1 MSKLGTSALVV
12 GLLSAG
18 FLIARAAAAT
28 SDQNPAQEAD
38 RALAG
43 ALEKSNAAAV
53 GKLLDA
59 QLEWTDARGQT
70 RTKTEA
76 MQDLSGLAA
85 DNQGDTDVK
94 TYDYR
99 TVEVITGVHHNA
111 RFLRVWVKRAEDWR
125 AFVILDTAIAAGTA
139 PFSTATSDATGK
151 CENPCRTIP
160 FKHATAA
167 DVVVV
172 ATLQRLKMDEWHPDP
187 DDWARYVVDD
197 VFYVTS
203 AGALSK
209 ADRVAH
215 LTQQKQSGA
224 AILPGDPVI
233 SMRMF
238 DFGEAAVMIT
248 QNAPYRG
255 GKPYYSVRVWTLR
268 DGRWQLANS
277 QQTTID
283 AAAPIAGIADDQ
295 QAVLRAD
302 HDLVHALE
310 GADRPKADELLD
322 ADFTWISTDGRNQS
336 REDVLQ
342 VLPKPIVGDE
352 SDAKVLE
359 RTYGQVGVVAVDS
372 GRSHVLRLW
381 VKRKAGWRALHFNE
395 IMQPAAQATA
405 GDVAVPSEA
414 GVVTP
419 CVNPCKS
426 VPFKATSASAQAA
439 MTALQEL
446 DTGSANRDME
456 LWASRVLEECL
467 IVDSAGAKPI
477 TKAER
482 MAKTIQQK
490 KTGADTNEAPPL
502 LWAQLYDFGDT
513 VVMLALHQPYKA
525 KPYYATRL
533 WVKRDGRFQLAASY
547 HTTIEDVPAFTLL
560 EQLPAK

>member
-1 MSKLGTSALVV
+1 MRGFVTSVFTV
-12 GLLSAG
+12 GVICAGLTVAHANGSATDKNN
-18 FLIARAAAAT
+18 AA
-28 SDQNPAQEAD
+28 EAD
-38 RALAG
+38 HSLRRAF
-43 ALEKSNAAAV
+43 EKGDRAEV
-53 GKLLDA
+53 GKLLDT
-59 QLEWTDARGQT
+59 QLEWTDAQG
-70 RTKTEA
+70 KT
-76 MQDLSGLAA
+76 LSRAEVLQNLSAPA
-85 DNQGDTDVK
+85 PDNQDETDVK
-94 TYDYR
+94 TYGYR

-111 RFLRVWVKRAEDWR
+111 RFLRIWVKRPEGWR
-125 AFVILDTAIAAGTA
+125 AFVILDTAIASGTP
-139 PFSTATSDATGK
+139 PFSTAASGAIGE
-151 CENPCRTIP
+151 CENPCRNIP
-160 FKHATAA
+160 YQPATAA
-167 DVVVV
+167 DKTIVE
-172 ATLQRLKMDEWHPDP
+172 TLERLKIDEWHPNP

-197 VFYVTS
+197 VAYVTS

-215 LTQQKQSGA
+215 LAQQRQSGA
-224 AILPGDPVI
+224 VIVPGDPVI
-233 SMRMF
+233 SMRIF
-238 DFGEAAVMIT
+238 DFDEAAVMIT

-255 GKPYYSVRVWTLR
+255 GKPYYSVRVWTEL

-277 QQTTID
+277 QQTTIN
-283 AAAPIAGIADDQ
+283 AARPVAGIADDQ

-310 GADRPKADELLD
+310 GADKVEVENLLD
-322 ADFTWISTDGRNQS
+322 ADFTWISTDGRDQS
-336 REDVLQ
+336 REDILQ
-342 VLPKPIVGDE
+342 ALPKPIIGNE
-352 SDAKVLE
+352 RDAKVLE

-395 IMQPAAQATA
+395 IIQPASQATA

-419 CVNPCKS
+419 CINPCKS
-426 VPFKATSASAQAA
+426 VPFKATSPSAQAA

-456 LWASRVLEECL
+456 LWASRILEECL
-467 IVDSAGAKPI
+467 IVDSAGTKPI

-490 KTGADTNEAPPL
+490 QTGADTNEAPPL

-525 KPYYATRL
+525 KPYYATRV

>member
-1 MSKLGTSALVV
+1 MKTLIARV
-12 GLLSAG
+12 LSAG
-18 FLIARAAAAT
+18 VICAAFLVAQADAAAA
-28 SDQNPAQEAD
+28 DQNNPEEAD
-38 RALAG
+38 RALTR
-43 ALEKSNAAAV
+43 ALDKSDAAEV

-59 QLEWTDARGQT
+59 QFEWTDALGQT

-76 MQDLSGLAA
+76 LQNLSVLAI
-85 DNQGDTDVK
+85 DNQGDADVK

-99 TVEVITGVHHNA
+99 TVEVITGVRHNA
-111 RFLRVWVKRAEDWR
+111 RFLRVWVKRTVGWR
-125 AFVILDTAIAAGTA
+125 AFIILDTAIASGTA
-139 PFSTATSDATGK
+139 PFSTAASGASAE
-151 CENPCRTIP
+151 CENPCRNIP
-160 FKHATAA
+160 FEPTTAA
-167 DVVVV
+167 DKSILE
-172 ATLQRLKMDEWHPDP
+172 TLERLKIDEWHPNP
-187 DDWARYVVDD
+187 EDWARYVVDD
-197 VFYVTS
+197 VAYVTS

-238 DFGEAAVMIT
+238 DFGESAVMIT
-248 QNAPYRG
+248 QNTPYRG

-277 QQTTID
+277 QQTTI
-283 AAAPIAGIADDQ
+283 AAAPPLAGIADDQ

-302 HDLVHALE
+302 HDLVHALG
-310 GADRPKADELLD
+310 GADKGEVEKLLD
-322 ADFTWISTDGRNQS
+322 VDFTWISTDGRNQS
-336 REDVLQ
+336 REDVLR
-342 VLPKPIVGDE
+342 VPPKPIVGDE
-352 SDAKVLE
+352 GGAKVLE
-359 RTYGQVGVVAVDS
+359 RTYGQVGVVAVDN

-395 IMQPAAQATA
+395 IIQPESQATA

-419 CVNPCKS
+419 CINPCKS

-446 DTGSANRDME
+446 DTGSANRDMD

-467 IVDSAGAKPI
+467 IVDSAGTRPI

-482 MAKTIQQK
+482 LAKTIQQK

>member
-1 MSKLGTSALVV
+1 MKR
-12 GLLSAG
+12 
-18 FLIARAAAAT
+18 LIARAFSAGVICAAFLVAQAGAAGG
-28 SDQNPAQEAD
+28 DQNNPEEAD
-38 RALAG
+38 RALTR
-43 ALEKSNAAAV
+43 ALEKSDAAEV
-53 GKLLDA
+53 RKLLDA
-59 QLEWTDARGQT
+59 HFEWTDAQGQT
-70 RTKTEA
+70 RMRTEA
-76 MQDLSGLAA
+76 LQNLSVLAA
-85 DNQGDTDVK
+85 DTQGDADVK
-94 TYDYR
+94 TYDYH
-99 TVEVITGVHHNA
+99 TVEVITGIHHKA
-111 RFLRVWVKRAEDWR
+111 RFLRVWVKPAESWR
-125 AFVILDTAIAAGTA
+125 AFVVLDTPMASGTA
-139 PFSTATSDATGK
+139 PFSTAASGTTSE
-151 CENPCRTIP
+151 CENPCRNIP
-160 FKHATAA
+160 YKPTTAA
-167 DVVVV
+167 DKTILE
-172 ATLQRLKMDEWHPDP
+172 TLERLKIDEWQPNP

-197 VFYVTS
+197 VAYVTS
-203 AGALSK
+203 AGTLSK

-224 AILPGDPVI
+224 SIVPGDPVI

-238 DFGEAAVMIT
+238 DFGEAALMIT

-277 QQTTID
+277 QQTIID
-283 AAAPIAGIADDQ
+283 AAPPVAGITDDQ

-310 GADRPKADELLD
+310 GADKAEVEKLLD
-322 ADFTWISTDGRNQS
+322 VDFTWISTDGRNQS
-336 REDVLQ
+336 REDILQ
-342 VLPKPIVGDE
+342 ALPKPIVGDE
-352 SDAKVLE
+352 GDAKVLE
-359 RTYGQVGVVAVDS
+359 RTYGQVALVAVDR
-372 GRSHVLRLW
+372 GRAHVMRVW

-395 IMQPAAQATA
+395 IMQLASQATA

-419 CVNPCKS
+419 CINPCKS
-426 VPFKATSASAQAA
+426 VPFKATSPSAQAA

-446 DTGSANRDME
+446 DTGAANRDME
-456 LWASRVLEECL
+456 LWASRVLEDCL
-467 IVDSAGAKPI
+467 IVDSAGTQPI

-560 EQLPAK
+560 EQLPAN

>member
-1 MSKLGTSALVV
+1 MRALLAKALAIGVICAGLAVAGANGSAV
-12 GLLSAG
+12 AKDN
-18 FLIARAAAAT
+18 AA
-28 SDQNPAQEAD
+28 EAD
-38 RALAG
+38 HSLAHALG
-43 ALEKSNAAAV
+43 KGDAAEV

-59 QLEWTDARGQT
+59 QFEWTDAQGRT
-70 RTKTEA
+70 RSKAEA
-76 MQDLSGLAA
+76 LQNLSGLAA
-85 DNQGDTDVK
+85 DAQGDTDVK
-94 TYDYR
+94 TYDYH
-99 TVEVITGVHHNA
+99 TVEVITGAHHNA
-111 RFLRVWVKRAEDWR
+111 RFLRVWVKRPEGWR

-139 PFSTATSDATGK
+139 PFSTPASGAAGECD
-151 CENPCRTIP
+151 NPCKNIP
-160 FKHATAA
+160 FATTTTA
-167 DVVVV
+167 DKTIVE
-172 ATLQRLKMDEWHPDP
+172 TLERLKVDEWHPNP
-187 DDWARYVVDD
+187 EDWARYVVDD

-215 LTQQKQSGA
+215 LARQRQSGA
-224 AILPGDPVI
+224 AILPGDPVS

-268 DGRWQLANS
+268 DTRWQLANS

-283 AAAPIAGIADDQ
+283 TALPVAGFGADQ

-302 HDLVHALE
+302 HDLVRALE
-310 GADRPKADELLD
+310 GVDKAEVEKLLD
-322 ADFTWISTDGRNQS
+322 ADFSWISADGRNQS
-336 REDVLQ
+336 REDILQ
-342 VLPKPIVGDE
+342 APPKPIVGDE
-352 SDAKVLE
+352 GDVKVLE
-359 RTYGQVGVVAVDS
+359 RTYGQVALVAVDR
-372 GRSHVLRLW
+372 GRAHVMRLW
-381 VKRKAGWRALHFNE
+381 VKRQAGWRALHFNE
-395 IMQPAAQATA
+395 IMQPASQATA

-419 CVNPCKS
+419 CINPCKS

-446 DTGSANRDME
+446 DTASANRDME

-467 IVDSAGAKPI
+467 IVDSAGTKPI

-482 MAKTIQQK
+482 IAKTVQQK

-502 LWAQLYDFGDT
+502 LWAQLYDFGDA

>member
-1 MSKLGTSALVV
+1 
-12 GLLSAG
+12 
-18 FLIARAAAAT
+18 
-28 SDQNPAQEAD
+28 
-38 RALAG
+38 
-43 ALEKSNAAAV
+43 
-53 GKLLDA
+53 
-59 QLEWTDARGQT
+59 
-70 RTKTEA
+70 
-76 MQDLSGLAA
+76 
-85 DNQGDTDVK
+85 
-94 TYDYR
+94 
-99 TVEVITGVHHNA
+99 
-111 RFLRVWVKRAEDWR
+111 
-125 AFVILDTAIAAGTA
+125 
-139 PFSTATSDATGK
+139 
-151 CENPCRTIP
+151 
-160 FKHATAA
+160 
-167 DVVVV
+167 
-172 ATLQRLKMDEWHPDP
+172 
-187 DDWARYVVDD
+187 
-197 VFYVTS
+197 
-203 AGALSK
+203 
-209 ADRVAH
+209 
-215 LTQQKQSGA
+215 
-224 AILPGDPVI
+224 
-233 SMRMF
+233 MRMF

-268 DGRWQLANS
+268 DGRWRLANS

-283 AAAPIAGIADDQ
+283 AALPIAGIADDQ
-295 QAVLRAD
+295 RAVLRAD
-302 HDLVHALE
+302 HDLVYALE
-310 GADRPKADELLD
+310 GADKGAVEKLLD
-322 ADFTWISTDGRNQS
+322 ADFSWISTDGRNQS
-336 REDVLQ
+336 REDILQ
-342 VLPKPIVGDE
+342 ALPKPIVGDE
-352 SDAKVLE
+352 GGAKVLE

-395 IMQPAAQATA
+395 IIQPESQATA

-419 CVNPCKS
+419 CINPCKS

-467 IVDSAGAKPI
+467 IVDSAGTKPI

-502 LWAQLYDFGDT
+502 LWAQLYDFGDA